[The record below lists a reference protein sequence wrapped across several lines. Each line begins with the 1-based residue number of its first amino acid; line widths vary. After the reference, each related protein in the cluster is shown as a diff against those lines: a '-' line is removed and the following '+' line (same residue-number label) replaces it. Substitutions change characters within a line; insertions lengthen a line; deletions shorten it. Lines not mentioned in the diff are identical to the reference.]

1 MIGSYNTHTQYTNT
15 RNKMSEGNCT
25 GYQCEF
31 VESVPDNYKCQLCSL
46 VAKRRSVTSCC
57 GESFC
62 HEGIRGLEQG
72 NQPCPTCGEVDFT
85 IMQLKNQQKIN
96 NLQVYCTFKEREC
109 GWSGRLQDLE
119 VHLDPDQNE
128 CQYMDISCPLHCNHI
143 VPRNA
148 VQQHTS
154 QECVKREHTCQHCNY
169 KASYEEVMDV
179 HLPDCQYVPLQCPNR
194 CGVTCEREMMED
206 HLKICLLEEV
216 ACKFERVG
224 CKERP
229 RREDLEEHGH
239 ENMEKH
245 LALTSTTTVSLKE
258 EIDSKIDKITHH
270 ELLERLKESLKEE
283 MDSKNHELEEQLV
296 QKFKKMIAN
305 LEKKLIDKD
314 QKIEAMEKKLLAVE
328 EILRK
333 LKEDEIMHEIHFP
346 DDSPAQFP
354 ISFQNGHHFIAK
366 VSFLRTGY
374 AKVNDSDSLQIFNID
389 FEAVPGLYDDQKPTT
404 VQLLYT
410 FFNGHGGEIYNGT
423 WEGTL
428 NKQIS
433 VTTSRQRP
441 KEAARYNP
449 KPKSRAGSFT
459 VLTLLFRFNRDNPLY
474 MRVTKRIITSAN

>member
-1 MIGSYNTHTQYTNT
+1 MA
-15 RNKMSEGNCT
+15 EGNCR
-25 GYQCEF
+25 GYKCEF

-46 VAKRRSVTSCC
+46 LAKRRTVTSCC

-62 HEGIRGLEQG
+62 HEGISGLEQG

-85 IMQLKNQQKIN
+85 TMELKNQQKID

-119 VHLDPDQNE
+119 VHLDPDQNV
-128 CQYMDISCPLHCNHI
+128 CQYMDISCPLHCQQL

-179 HLPDCQYVPLQCPNR
+179 HLPECQYVPLQCPNR

-216 ACKFERVG
+216 ACEFQRVG

-245 LALTSTTTVSLKE
+245 LALTATTT
-258 EIDSKIDKITHH
+258 I
-270 ELLERLKESLKEE
+270 SLKEE
-283 MDSKNHELEEQLV
+283 MDSKIDKNTHHELKGLV
-296 QKFKKMIAN
+296 IKQNKMIAD

-314 QKIEAMEKKLLAVE
+314 KKIEAMEKKLLAVQE
-328 EILRK
+328 NLRK
-333 LKEDEIMHEIHFP
+333 VQDDEIMHKINFRG
-346 DDSPAQFP
+346 SSAAQFP
-354 ISFQNGHHFIAK
+354 IRFENGYHFITK
-366 VSFLRTGY
+366 VSFIPQDRR
-374 AKVNDSDSLQIFNID
+374 SLLAPPTNLDILEID
-389 FEAVPGLYDDQKPTT
+389 FEAVPGSYDDDQKPTII
-404 VQLLYT
+404 QLRYT
-410 FFNGHGGEIYNGT
+410 IFSDDGTEIYNGI
-423 WEGTL
+423 WKKTL
-428 NKQIS
+428 HK
-433 VTTSRQRP
+433 
-441 KEAARYNP
+441 P
-449 KPKSRAGSFT
+449 KPEEMEQIWGSMT
-459 VLTLLFRFNRDNPLY
+459 AVSIETLFSVNKHNPVY
-474 MRVTKRIITSAN
+474 IRVTKRIIKLPI

>member
-1 MIGSYNTHTQYTNT
+1 MA
-15 RNKMSEGNCT
+15 EGNCT

-46 VAKRRSVTSCC
+46 VAKRRTVTSCC

-62 HEGIRGLEQG
+62 HEGISGLEQG
-72 NQPCPTCGEVDFT
+72 HQPCPTCGEVDFT
-85 IMQLKNQQKIN
+85 IMQFKNQQKID

-109 GWSGRLQDLE
+109 VWSGRLQDLE

-128 CQYMDISCPLHCNHI
+128 CQYMDISCPLHCQQL

-216 ACKFERVG
+216 ACEFERVG

-239 ENMEKH
+239 KNMEKH
-245 LALTSTTTVSLKE
+245 LALTATTTVSLKE
-258 EIDSKIDKITHH
+258 EMDSKIEKNTHH
-270 ELLERLKESLKEE
+270 EAEER
-283 MDSKNHELEEQLV
+283 LV
-296 QKFKKMIAN
+296 QKIDD

-314 QKIEAMEKKLLAVE
+314 QKIEAMEKKLLAVAE
-328 EILRK
+328 ETLRK
-333 LKEDEIMHEIHFP
+333 VQEDEIMHEIHFP
-346 DDSPAQFP
+346 DVSPVQFP
-354 ISFQNGHHFIAK
+354 IRFENGYHFIVK
-366 VSFLRTGY
+366 VHFRHCAASKHQPSHRRIL
-374 AKVNDSDSLQIFNID
+374 KID
-389 FEAVPGLYDDQKPTT
+389 FEAVQGSYNDDQKPTII
-404 VQLLYT
+404 QLPYT
-410 FFNGHGGEIYNGT
+410 FFDGHGGEIYNGVWKRSLHT
-423 WEGTL
+423 PNSGRQSKASYEHLPVRESNKRPVYYDLPLQDELQLKQCHYKYDEPRALFSNYEGDSL
-428 NKQIS
+428 YIS
-433 VTTSRQRP
+433 
-441 KEAARYNP
+441 
-449 KPKSRAGSFT
+449 
-459 VLTLLFRFNRDNPLY
+459 
-474 MRVTKRIITSAN
+474 VTKRIIKLAI